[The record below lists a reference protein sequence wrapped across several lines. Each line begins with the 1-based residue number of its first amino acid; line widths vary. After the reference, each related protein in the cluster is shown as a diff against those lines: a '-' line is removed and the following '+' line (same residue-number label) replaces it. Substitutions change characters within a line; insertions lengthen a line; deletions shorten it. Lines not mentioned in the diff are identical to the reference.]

1 MILAAFAL
9 AIGNANARLGWTLDE
24 CQNVWGPPTNV
35 LYDSKVNQTAYNFKA
50 GANLFAQVYVLNG
63 HVVSVSYRSRNAK
76 FLVGSVR
83 ELLQKNVP
91 GYWTVYDDKRGK
103 KSLMTWQYLAVDT
116 GEVLAYAILW
126 NYPDGHGF
134 YKLQVSS
141 KFWDDYLT
149 GRGADPTNLLNVQTA
164 WGGR

>member
-1 MILAAFAL
+1 MMKQKFLMILAAFAL

-63 HVVSVSYRSRNAK
+63 HVVSVSYCSRNAK

-91 GYWTVYDDKRGK
+91 TIVTIEYWNASGK
-103 KSLMTWQYLAVDT
+103 FSKEMIRHLAD
-116 GEVLAYAILW
+116 
-126 NYPDGHGF
+126 
-134 YKLQVSS
+134 
-141 KFWDDYLT
+141 
-149 GRGADPTNLLNVQTA
+149 LNT
-164 WGGR
+164 RFS